1 MNWYELIWLL
11 YVAGDAITHIPNRF
25 AAELRSVIW
34 ALSSLRDLGVSRVT
48 VAVDYHEV
56 VEALKKPQQWPRY
69 RILLEK
75 IRNLKEE
82 FESLDFDEEKIS
94 TNGIAKDI
102 AKSVLRD
109 GRFQSYLALGGPSWL
124 HDRIARETIRS
135 DVWFLF
141 RMLSLFSSLFSLPW
155 LSRFVLC
162 WVLPPLPIINRFRR

>member
-1 MNWYELIWLL
+1 MNWFDVHLNSALKKRSVYYRFSLKFKQNTS
-11 YVAGDAITHIPNRF
+11 DAIT
-25 AAELRSVIW
+25 RSVIW

-48 VAVDYHEV
+48 VAVDYHEI

-94 TNGIAKDI
+94 TNGITRDI

-109 GRFQSYLALGGPSWL
+109 GRFQSYLALGCPSRL
-124 HDRIARETIRS
+124 HDRITRETIRS
-135 DVWFLF
+135 DV
-141 RMLSLFSSLFSLPW
+141 
-155 LSRFVLC
+155 
-162 WVLPPLPIINRFRR
+162 